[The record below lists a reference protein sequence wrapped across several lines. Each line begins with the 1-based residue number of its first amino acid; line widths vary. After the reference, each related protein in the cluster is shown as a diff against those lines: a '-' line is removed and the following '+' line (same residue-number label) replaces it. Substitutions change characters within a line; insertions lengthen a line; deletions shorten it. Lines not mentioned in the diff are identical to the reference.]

1 MSTAAIIVIVFAI
14 TVIAIALLWFL
25 QKRRSGRLHTK
36 FGPEYERTLAEY
48 GDRRKAESELESREK
63 RIEKYEI
70 RGLTREERERFA
82 ESWKSVQARF
92 VDEPQQAVTGA
103 HKLLNE
109 VMRTRGY
116 PVSAEFEENAATLSV
131 EHPRVVEHYR
141 LACDIAKRQE
151 RGRANTE
158 ELRQA
163 MVSYRVLFE
172 DLLGVPVNQPVRQ
185 PDEVRR

>member
-14 TVIAIALLWFL
+14 TAIAIALLWFF
-25 QKRRSGRLHTK
+25 QKRRSDRLHTK

-48 GDRRKAESELESREK
+48 GDRRKAESELESRQK

-92 VDEPQQAVTGA
+92 VDEPQQSVTWA

-131 EHPRVVEHYR
+131 EHPRVVENYR
-141 LACDIAKRQE
+141 LACDIAK
-151 RGRANTE
+151 
-158 ELRQA
+158 
-163 MVSYRVLFE
+163 
-172 DLLGVPVNQPVRQ
+172 
-185 PDEVRR
+185 